1 MAIVLSSPSILY
13 VSTILIALFF
23 STSSQTCSNHTFT
36 SKRSFTSCKDLPYL
50 NAHLHWTYF
59 KSTNQS
65 KIAFR
70 APHTPKGWIAWAI
83 NPYRRSMVGS
93 QALIAF
99 KNSKG
104 MMSAYTT
111 TITGYNPSMQPKKLS
126 FHVSKLSVEYANNE
140 ITIFAVVGPL
150 ANGPVVNQV
159 WQVGSLDQN
168 GVPMMHEMEFQ
179 NLQSTDVIDFSSF

>member
-1 MAIVLSSPSILY
+1 MAIVPSSTSILFT
-13 VSTILIALFF
+13 SIFISLFF
-23 STSSQTCSNHTFT
+23 TSCSQTCSNHKFT
-36 SKRSFTSCKDLPYL
+36 SERFFTSCKDLPYL
-50 NAHLHWTYF
+50 NAHLHWIYF

-99 KNSKG
+99 RNTKG

-111 TITGYNPSMQPKKLS
+111 TISGYNPSMQPKKLT
-126 FHVSKLSVEYANNE
+126 FHVSKLSTEYSKNE

-150 ANGPVVNQV
+150 AHGPVVNQV
-159 WQVGSLDQN
+159 WQVGSLDKN
-168 GVPMMHEMEFQ
+168 GVPMMHEMGLQ
-179 NLQSTDVIDFSSF
+179 NLQSTNVIDFSSL

>member
-1 MAIVLSSPSILY
+1 MAIGLSSPSILY
-13 VSTILIALFF
+13 ISTILITLFF

-70 APHTPKGWIAWAI
+70 APHAPKGWIAWAI

-99 KNSKG
+99 KNTKG

-111 TITGYNPSMQPKKLS
+111 TIT
-126 FHVSKLSVEYANNE
+126 
-140 ITIFAVVGPL
+140 VVGPL
-150 ANGPVVNQV
+150 VNGPVVNQV

-179 NLQSTDVIDFSSF
+179 NLQSKDVIDFSSF